1 MGINDA
7 HHGSDRR
14 PIRARSSS
22 NNAGGGA
29 PRLRRLRTHPCP
41 LPTEPAWLTRARIVE
56 AGDKLLEFRYSGID
70 LPEITQFHGPSFR
83 IGSPALFL
91 HAGDQTGEF
100 GNGLQLIANRLR
112 KKQPAV
118 VFEDQANSFGFAK
131 DDQCQVKL
139 RRRK

>member
-41 LPTEPAWLTRARIVE
+41 LPAEPAWLTRARIVE
-56 AGDKLLEFRYSGID
+56 AVVRSVSAPPVSEEVDTRESPIRCGLVLRVPPLCPARSSQPGSSAKTS
-70 LPEITQFHGPSFR
+70 LPPGSGPSLLAGTR
-83 IGSPALFL
+83 CASLSIAPRVALL
-91 HAGDQTGEF
+91 
-100 GNGLQLIANRLR
+100 
-112 KKQPAV
+112 
-118 VFEDQANSFGFAK
+118 
-131 DDQCQVKL
+131 
-139 RRRK
+139 